1 MVIKRISDE
10 IFDNETFTRIAKN
23 LKKQNKK
30 LFSVVNSE
38 PEAKKVKNDLNVNG
52 YQASYEKT
60 GEYPILLLDDVFSEL
75 DLNKKINLLKY
86 LNNDIQTIITTTEID
101 NIPNEIIK
109 NATIFKL
116 ENKQIIETKE
126 V

>member
-38 PEAKKVKNDLNVNG
+38 PEAKKVKNDLNI
-52 YQASYEKT
+52 S
-60 GEYPILLLDDVFSEL
+60 S
-75 DLNKKINLLKY
+75 
-86 LNNDIQTIITTTEID
+86 
-101 NIPNEIIK
+101 
-109 NATIFKL
+109 
-116 ENKQIIETKE
+116 
-126 V
+126 